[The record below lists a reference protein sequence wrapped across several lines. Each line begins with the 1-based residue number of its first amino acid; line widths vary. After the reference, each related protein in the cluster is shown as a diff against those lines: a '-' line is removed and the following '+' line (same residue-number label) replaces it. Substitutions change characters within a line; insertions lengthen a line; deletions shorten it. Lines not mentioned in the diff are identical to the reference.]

1 MYYKDDFGFE
11 VSIPKLPKETVIE
24 AVLSSNETLFEM
36 LQVRNK
42 NLRRNSCKNPVVR
55 TSET

>member
-11 VSIPKLPKETVIE
+11 VNIPKLPKETVIE
-24 AVLSSNETLFEM
+24 AVISSNETLFEM

-42 NLRRNSCKNPVVR
+42 NLRRNSCKNPVVK
-55 TSET
+55 TSEA